1 MAHGGLEVFYDGD
14 CPLCRN
20 YVQMLRLR
28 DALGPVDLIDARGDD
43 PRLAALRRA
52 GCDLNA
58 GMVVRQGDLIWQGGD
73 AVWMLSRL
81 AGRGPMAWLLRDRR
95 RAARLY
101 PWLRA
106 GRGLLLRLLGR
117 RPIG

>member
-28 DALGPVDLIDARGDD
+28 NAIGPVDLIDARGDD
-43 PRLAALRRA
+43 PRLADLRRA
-52 GCDLNA
+52 GCDLNT
-58 GMVVRQGDLIWQGGD
+58 GMVVRREGRIWHGGE

-81 AGRGPMAWLLRDRR
+81 AERGPMAWVLRDRR
-95 RAARLY
+95 RATAVY
-101 PWLRA
+101 PLLRA

-117 RPIG
+117 RPIE